1 MHIRLNILLKFIFLV
16 TLFFSS
22 KLLSIEVGKWTFVN
36 DENWCYIGSI
46 PSKEEGDYTQRGDTY
61 FLVYRI
67 NKDPE
72 PAVQINAGYNY
83 NEEKEVEITIDQSNF
98 ILFTQGDSA
107 WSNKQDKDIIYAMK
121 KGKNMIVKGISSR
134 GTLTTDTYTLM
145 GFTAAYNK
153 LDKEC

>member
-72 PAVQINAGYNY
+72 PTVQINAGYNY